1 MSSQDGSPTS
11 PASTVFHFAELLEQ
25 LLNFLMLLVAS
36 SDNFNLIMKNSLIIL
51 SAALFGLSPAYS
63 DYKEVIPHSGL
74 DISSNYTTSL
84 TIGRQKYID
93 IGNIADCLN
102 LIEISGP
109 VPSFC
114 EIVPG
119 AIHNDTY
126 L

>member
-63 DYKEVIPHSGL
+63 DYKEVIPYKETH
-74 DISSNYTTSL
+74 D
-84 TIGRQKYID
+84 
-93 IGNIADCLN
+93 
-102 LIEISGP
+102 
-109 VPSFC
+109 
-114 EIVPG
+114 
-119 AIHNDTY
+119 
-126 L
+126 